1 MEAIVFIGIQAS
13 GKTTFY
19 RERFFETHIRLSL
32 DMLRSRDR
40 ELALMAA
47 CLAAKQPFVIDDTN
61 ILALDRAPYVARAK
75 AAGFRVAGYF
85 FLTPVRAAIARNK
98 KRTDKTALA
107 VPAILR
113 SYKRLEPP
121 SPGEGFDQ
129 LYLVELGA
137 DNRFSVAVWNESE
150 ASQDP

>member
-1 MEAIVFIGIQAS
+1 MEAIIFIGVQAS

-19 RERFFETHIRLSL
+19 RERFFDTHIRLSL

-40 ELALMAA
+40 EQALMTA

-61 ILALDRAPYVARAK
+61 ILAADRAPYVARAK
-75 AAGFRVAGYF
+75 AAGFRVAAYF
-85 FLTPVRAAIARNK
+85 FRTPVRAAIARNK
-98 KRTDKTALA
+98 KRTDKTALV

-113 SYKRLEPP
+113 SYRRLEPP
-121 SPGEGFDQ
+121 SPREGFDQ

-137 DNRFSVAVWNESE
+137 DNRFNVAVWNESE
-150 ASQDP
+150 SSQHP